1 MTALPSKKFSV
12 SSWRKKLRTRKVGRD
27 HPYTSKSVNNVLGW
41 LQCLSPHADKKSG
54 ACLSVLTVEDVLKL
68 SQAVT
73 FSAHWYVDLS
83 DGTVFWS
90 DEVYRIHGHEPGSF
104 QPDVTTGINSLSP
117 LRPPTGQTNR
127 RAFDTNTRTNGFQG
141 SHCSKG
147 GAIRRVH
154 AQGKVTRDQQGQSR
168 FLFGVFTD
176 ITDEWFQQHHHHRL
190 AAALENTGESIIV
203 TDAEGHTTWTNGAF
217 TRLTGFSQEEIR
229 GRKPGEL
236 LQGPDTDPETIEY
249 MGAMRLRAQP
259 FTTEALNY
267 HKEGRRYWVRISC
280 QPDFDEDFELLG
292 FVAIQ
297 TDITE
302 EKNIRLNLQREIELR
317 KSMEE
322 QLRYIATHDELS
334 GMPNRRHFLQQ
345 ADLELNRCHR
355 YSRPLSIFVVD
366 LDHFKTVNDR
376 HGHAAGDAVI
386 QAFARLCE
394 RTLRRQDIAARV
406 GGEEFAVLL
415 PETSLEDACVL
426 AERLRQKLAAQPLDI
441 EGKAILIT
449 ASIGVMESAPSD
461 TNILAM
467 LARADKALYQ
477 AKEGGRNQ
485 VVSTSAY

>member
-1 MTALPSKKFSV
+1 M
-12 SSWRKKLRTRKVGRD
+12 
-27 HPYTSKSVNNVLGW
+27 
-41 LQCLSPHADKKSG
+41 
-54 ACLSVLTVEDVLKL
+54 
-68 SQAVT
+68 
-73 FSAHWYVDLS
+73 
-83 DGTVFWS
+83 
-90 DEVYRIHGHEPGSF
+90 
-104 QPDVTTGINSLSP
+104 
-117 LRPPTGQTNR
+117 
-127 RAFDTNTRTNGFQG
+127 
-141 SHCSKG
+141 
-147 GAIRRVH
+147 
-154 AQGKVTRDQQGQSR
+154 
-168 FLFGVFTD
+168 
-176 ITDEWFQQHHHHRL
+176 
-190 AAALENTGESIIV
+190 
-203 TDAEGHTTWTNGAF
+203 
-217 TRLTGFSQEEIR
+217 
-229 GRKPGEL
+229 
-236 LQGPDTDPETIEY
+236 
-249 MGAMRLRAQP
+249 
-259 FTTEALNY
+259 
-267 HKEGRRYWVRISC
+267 RISC

-366 LDHFKTVNDR
+366 LDHFKTVNDQ